1 MAADH
6 IEQRAE
12 LVRALR
18 ALADA
23 FECENTAERIKC
35 PACRRGERRKMSQS
49 QRYRHLRSLGV
60 SVEEAQTARNEPRYL
75 EILERINAEQNANV
89 AAEEP

>member
-1 MAADH
+1 MASEHVHERND
-6 IEQRAE
+6 

-23 FECENTAERIKC
+23 LECEESSGRIKC
-35 PACRRGERRKMSQS
+35 PACRRGARRKTDQAK
-49 QRYRHLRSLGV
+49 RYNHLRSLGV
-60 SVEEAQTARNEPRYL
+60 SVEEAQTARCETRYL